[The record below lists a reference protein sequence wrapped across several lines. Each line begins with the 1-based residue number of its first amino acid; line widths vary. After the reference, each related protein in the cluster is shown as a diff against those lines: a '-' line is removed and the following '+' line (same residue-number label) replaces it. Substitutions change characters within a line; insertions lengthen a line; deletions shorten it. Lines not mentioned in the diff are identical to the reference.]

1 MIIDELIAI
10 LGYDVKGEG
19 ELDRFN
25 RGLDRAQQRAEKVAN
40 RINMMSVAIGT
51 FLGQMAVGF
60 ANKIGDT
67 IGSMPSDVLKVGQQF
82 ENLETVLTTIEGS
95 SDKAKTSMAWVQD
108 FAATTPYDLNQVSEA
123 FVRMRAY
130 GLDPMS
136 GLLKRVGDAS
146 AGMGKSLMQGVEAIA
161 DAVTGENE
169 RLKEFGIKAKVQ
181 GDKITYNWNENGK
194 EMSKTVRKNGPEI
207 IAALT
212 EIFGRFDGAMD
223 KLSKTQGGILSNLG
237 DAWTGFLKKV
247 GDSGYYDYITRKLQ
261 GVQDTVERWTKDG
274 TMDRWATAISNGFV
288 RAIQAVERWAKA
300 IGKIGEAVG
309 GRVGQVIADFLR
321 LISGGDIDLSKWQ
334 GLAALAGV
342 LLAIFAPMTA
352 IVAGVVLALDDFFA
366 YLTGGESY
374 IGDFVSYVSEA
385 WPHLLDGLSDLF
397 PGVADA
403 ISGIR
408 DAFMSADWAGVSRGI
423 VDALTSGFSG
433 IAGIIT
439 GYLTSAWAEVSSIDW
454 LGLGAQ
460 VANAV
465 VAGLHDIPSAV
476 MALGPSLMLNLME
489 AFGAIDWGS
498 IGQMLGQNVIP
509 VGAAIVVGILLGVKG
524 LGEALA
530 SLVLGIIDTL
540 VNLDW
545 SRLGKAILGVFEG
558 IAKLILG
565 IFVGLGTSIV
575 DTVKA
580 WFDID
585 LVDVGVRLGR
595 SLLDGLMSVGGS
607 IQSWFASLLPDW
619 AKGWFAEADDRKQVA
634 DAGAE
639 VGTLVGQ
646 PPAPVVQGAPPPKP
660 VASLAP
666 AKTAD
671 PATKILSAGRA
682 AVSAFETAAQVAAD
696 RVAAYAAERG
706 KREGNARPG
715 RTSISEEAGRNNAG
729 GMDQLRAM
737 LENMNANLAK
747 MTPEKA
753 VQATVTDA
761 RQDNRQFPV
770 TVNSTVNQTVTQASQ
785 APAAAARAT
794 SQAVGQAAV
803 PQAGRLA
810 VDSAF

>member
-1 MIIDELIAI
+1 MIIDELVSI
-10 LGYDVKGEG
+10 LGYRLEG
-19 ELDRFN
+19 QENLDRFN

-51 FLGQMAVGF
+51 FLGQIAVGF
-60 ANKIGDT
+60 AHKIGDT

-82 ENLETVLTTIEGS
+82 ENLETVLTTVEGS

-181 GDKITYNWNENGK
+181 GDKITYHWNENGK

-261 GVQDTVERWTKDG
+261 GVQDTLERWSRDG
-274 TMDRWATAISNGFV
+274 TMDRWAKSLSNAYI
-288 RAIQAVERWAKA
+288 RTIQAAERWAK
-300 IGKIGEAVG
+300 GLM
-309 GRVGQVIADFLR
+309 RVGELLAGYWKQ
-321 LISGGDIDLSKWQ
+321 ISLGNIDLSKWQ
-334 GLAALAGV
+334 ALAVFAGV
-342 LLAIFAPMTA
+342 LLAAFAPMVATILAAGLA
-352 IVAGVVLALDDFFA
+352 IDDIFG
-366 YLTGGESY
+366 YLTGAESVT
-374 IGDFVSYVSEA
+374 GDLVNYFSEA
-385 WPHLLDGLSDLF
+385 WSQILSGLDSLL
-397 PGVADA
+397 PGVSDA
-403 ISGIR
+403 ISGIKT
-408 DAFMSADWAGVSRGI
+408 AFMSADWMGVSTGMAKAI
-423 VDALTSGFSG
+423 ATGFSD
-433 IAGIIT
+433 IYGIIV
-439 GYLTSAWAEVSSIDW
+439 GYLTSAWNGVAGIDW
-454 LGLGAQ
+454 LGLGAT
-460 VANAV
+460 VGNAII
-465 VAGLHDIPSAV
+465 AGLHDIPAALL
-476 MALGPSLMLNLME
+476 ALGPSLMLNLME
-489 AFGAIDWGS
+489 AFATIDWGS
-498 IGQMLGQNVIP
+498 IGEAVGQSVIP

-545 SRLGKAILGVFEG
+545 SRVGKAILGFYEG

-565 IFVGLGTSIV
+565 VFVGLGTSIV

-585 LVDVGVRLGR
+585 LVDIGVRMGR
-595 SLLDGLMSVGGS
+595 SLLNGLMSVGES
-607 IQSWFASLLPDW
+607 IRGWFASLLPDW

-639 VGTLVGQ
+639 VGALVGQ

-660 VASLAP
+660 VASSAP

-682 AVSAFETAAQVAAD
+682 AVSAFETAAQVAVD

-706 KREGNARPG
+706 KQEGSARPG

-753 VQATVTDA
+753 VQATITDA

>member
-19 ELDRFN
+19 ELDKFN
-25 RGLDRAQQRAEKVAN
+25 RGLDRAQHRAERVAN

-51 FLGQMAVGF
+51 FLGQIAVGF
-60 ANKIGDT
+60 AHKIGDT
-67 IGSMPSDVLKVGQQF
+67 IGSMPGDVLKVGQQF

-95 SDKAKTSMAWVQD
+95 STKAKEAMDWVQD

-181 GDKITYNWNENGK
+181 GDQITYNWNENGK

-274 TMDRWATAISNGFV
+274 TIDRWATAISNGFV

-334 GLAALAGV
+334 GLAAVAGV

-352 IVAGVVLALDDFFA
+352 VVAGVILALDDFFA

-374 IGDFVSYVSEA
+374 IGDFVNYVSSRFPEIGA
-385 WPHLLDGLSDLF
+385 SVSAVVDAVKEVWSAFFAGDMQGLLSSFGDYWNSLAKLLVDGWSAELSIL
-397 PGVADA
+397 
-403 ISGIR
+403 R
-408 DAFMSADWAGVSRGI
+408 DAFGSAL
-423 VDALTSGFSG
+423 DA
-433 IAGIIT
+433 A
-439 GYLTSAWAEVSSIDW
+439 YQYVSSIDW
-454 LGLGAQ
+454 LGLGTQ

-465 VAGLHDIPSAV
+465 VAGLHDIPSA
-476 MALGPSLMLNLME
+476 ALAIGPSLMLNLME

-498 IGQMLGQNVIP
+498 IGEMVGQSVIP

-530 SLVLGIIDTL
+530 ALVLGVIDTL

-545 SRLGKAILGVFEG
+545 SRVGKAILDVFEG
-558 IAKLILG
+558 VAKLILG
-565 IFVGLGTSIV
+565 IFVGLGKSVV

-580 WFDID
+580 WFGFD
-585 LVDVGVRLGR
+585 LVDIGVRLGR
-595 SLLDGLMSVGGS
+595 SLLDGLMSVGES
-607 IQSWFASLLPDW
+607 IRSWFASLIPDW
-619 AKGWFAEADDRKQVA
+619 ARSWFAEANDRKQVA

-639 VGTLVGQ
+639 VGALVGLAAT
-646 PPAPVVQGAPPPKP
+646 PIEQGAPP
-660 VASLAP
+660 
-666 AKTAD
+666 AKTTD

-682 AVSAFETAAQVAAD
+682 AVSAFETAAQVAVD
-696 RVAAYAAERG
+696 RVAAYAAERE
-706 KREGNARPG
+706 RYEGSARSG
-715 RTSISEEAGRNNAG
+715 RTSLSEEAGRNNAG
-729 GMDQLRAM
+729 GMDQVRAM